1 MIFYITFRPQL
12 FKFCIHM
19 TIKKDIIAAAQITL
33 ENHRIFRVFLNNK
46 PSDMSL
52 SAKDYSH

>member
-1 MIFYITFRPQL
+1 
-12 FKFCIHM
+12 M

-33 ENHRIFRVFLNNK
+33 ENHGIFRVFLNNK